1 MLDQCRGQSEHS
13 PGNRNTAIS
22 SGEHAVLLLG
32 VDHGLG
38 DCHRGGGVDD
48 GSGSV
53 GESENGSTTNMHET
67 RE

>member
-1 MLDQCRGQSEHS
+1 MQGQSEQHS
-13 PGNRNTAIS
+13 PGNRDAAVS

-38 DCHRGGGVDD
+38 NCQRGGGVDN
-48 GSGSV
+48 GAGPV
-53 GESENGSTTNMHET
+53 GESEHVSTTKIHEP